1 MALSVH
7 SPKEGDTEDGR
18 PRNNLIFKKIIQDK
32 KAFKFYTDFNSLAG
46 REIHC

>member
-7 SPKEGDTEDGR
+7 NPKEGDTEDGR
-18 PRNNLIFKKIIQDK
+18 PRHSLIFKKMIQENN
-32 KAFKFYTDFNSLAG
+32 ASQFYTDFNSLAG